1 MVLKSMNYATA
12 IMYKLAEVPM
22 WHIKLPSSR
31 SGSLLRRAI
40 FIVELFWNFAPWGS
54 VEKGA
59 MGVEEGFRDVA
70 IDDF

>member
-1 MVLKSMNYATA
+1 
-12 IMYKLAEVPM
+12 M

-31 SGSLLRRAI
+31 SGSMLTRAM
-40 FIVELFWNFAPWGS
+40 FMLELFWNFVPWGS

-59 MGVEEGFRDVA
+59 TGVEEGFRDVE